1 MAEFIGKQVEV
12 GISVEATRGTPV
24 ATAAKWVKNVSAD
37 VMARAEKVIDDNSQG
52 VMEDSTNSRVIKKWY
67 DGDIAG
73 IVHADVVGYLF
84 FNVFGQ
90 VNTTTITGEVRNHA
104 FTMLQNILHP
114 TLSLI
119 AKDGEVSQ
127 EVFDAGVVNT
137 LEITATTDDLV
148 RFSSNLMFAEATA
161 NTDTASYDTEYD
173 FIGKD
178 ITIKIAATE
187 AGLTSATALKAK
199 EVSITFDTGA
209 IADFSFGS
217 FSPDNYNAKL
227 SISGN
232 ITKNYRDDTFK
243 DLFTADT
250 SVYMEIS
257 IVGETVLAGSNSPQ
271 IITLLNKVQIQGWER
286 SGGNDDLVTEE
297 IEFKAF
303 YNNTDA
309 EMATV
314 SVQNLT
320 NAYEV

>member
-1 MAEFIGKQVEV
+1 MAEIIGKMLEL
-12 GISVEATRGTPV
+12 GISIEGTRGTPV
-24 ATAAKWVKNVSAD
+24 ATASKWVKNVSAD

-90 VNTTTITGEVRNHA
+90 VNTTTVTGAVRNHA
-104 FTMLQNILHP
+104 FSMLQNILHP

-119 AKDGEVSQ
+119 AKDGGVSQ
-127 EVFDAGVVNT
+127 EVFDTGVVNT
-137 LEITATTDDLV
+137 LEITATTDDFV
-148 RFSSNLMFAEATA
+148 RFSSNLMFAEATT
-161 NTDTASYDTEYD
+161 NTDTSSYDTEYD

-178 ITIKIAATE
+178 ITIKTAATE
-187 AGLTSATALKAK
+187 AGLSSATAIKAK
-199 EVSITFDTGA
+199 EVGITFETGA

-217 FSPDNYNAKL
+217 FSPDNYNSKL

-232 ITKNYRDDTFK
+232 ITKNYVDDTFK

-250 SVYMEIS
+250 AVYMEIA
-257 IVGETVLAGSNSPQ
+257 IVGEAVLAGANSPK
-271 IITLLNKVQIQGWER
+271 IVTLLNKVQIQSWER